1 MRSFFAFL
9 LTLALTMMA
18 FGAEAQEPPSTG
30 SSDEDR
36 RAEQPPQEEGLEE
49 VALRLAKALEKRITV
64 WRTPTGQV
72 VHVSHCRGIRGGCR
86 ARIAAFAR
94 WMTEL
99 ADEHGVDPFVLAAM
113 AVRESG
119 LDPFATG
126 SAGEMGIV
134 QLHPQG
140 VGRAVRFV
148 RSEAYRRRCARS
160 PGACQREVLEVGA
173 RHLASAVSQCGGIAE
188 GLGAY
193 NTGHCGDND
202 YSRRVM
208 RERSRLLELAKDRDE
223 EPVDVD

>member
-30 SSDEDR
+30 SGDGNASAARAPEDV
-36 RAEQPPQEEGLEE
+36 EE
-49 VALRLAKALEKRITV
+49 VALRVAKALEKRITV
-64 WRTPTGQV
+64 WRTPTGRV

-94 WMTEL
+94 WMVEL
-99 ADEHGVDPFVLAAM
+99 AQENGVDPFVLAAM

-119 LDPFATG
+119 LDPFARG

-148 RSEAYRRRCARS
+148 RSESYRRQCARS

-173 RHLASAVSQCGGIAE
+173 RHLASAVSSCGGITEA
-188 GLGAY
+188 LGAY
-193 NTGHCGDND
+193 NTGVCGDND

-223 EPVDVD
+223 EPANVD